1 MSARF
6 RDLLF
11 NREPDL
17 SLPAPRPVILRSL
30 SGKGAFRFLLHPS
43 SVRVSFRRDV
53 DNFDSY
59 AAEPTLVEW
68 AKIVDELDA
77 QILGTRLGL
86 LAVPGP
92 VQDAR

>member
-6 RDLLF
+6 RDLVF
-11 NREPDL
+11 RAGPDL
-17 SLPAPRPVILRSL
+17 SKPAPKAVVLRSL
-30 SGKGAFRFLLHPS
+30 CGHGSFHFWVHPNS
-43 SVRVSFRRDV
+43 LRVAYRSRH

-68 AKIVDELDA
+68 ANVVDELDA

-86 LAVPGP
+86 LASSGP
-92 VQDAR
+92 VQDDR